1 MPVPAIVIASTQH
14 ADALRAQLRRYEHD
28 YDVRVAGSSAGT
40 VDIVEE
46 ITAAGGQVAMIVQD
60 GELPDADPL
69 AAFATWRGRVPAARR
84 VLAAPYDRFMA
95 ELRTG
100 ERGLRAALGAG
111 VFDAYLLMP
120 RGPRDEEFHIAL
132 AELLSDW
139 GSTTADPEV
148 ALIRI
153 VSDGDNPLTA
163 AVREL
168 TERMGMPTEVLA
180 VDSDAGRAVRDAYVA
195 TGQHL
200 SYPLVVVFDHPPIAP
215 SRPGDVAALLYG
227 SPGDITETVDLAIV
241 GAGPGGLAASVYG
254 ASEGLTTVVLDT
266 DAVGGQAGTSSMIRN
281 YLGFPRGISGM
292 RLAQRARTQAGRFG
306 ARFRVGW
313 EVLELVPGADGEHTL
328 RTTGGEVRARTVIIA
343 CGVAYRTLGVE
354 SLERLVGR
362 GVQYGAAIS
371 TARDTADHNAVV
383 VGGGNSAGQA
393 AIHLARFAASVTVV
407 VRRDGLTDT
416 MSDYLVHEIEGHPR
430 ITVVTRTEVVDGG
443 TCDQGSLSWV
453 SLRHLDTGDI
463 TRRDVRGLYLLL
475 GAEPHGTWLPG
486 HVDRDDRG
494 FVLTGRDLPMRHWV
508 DGRPPADLA
517 TSVPGVFA
525 VGDIRAGSMKRV
537 TSASGEGASAVPMV
551 HTYLTD
557 ATRGSAAG

>member
-1 MPVPAIVIASTQH
+1 MALPAIVIASAQH

-28 YDVRVAGSSAGT
+28 YDVRVVGSSAGT
-40 VDIVEE
+40 VDVVGE
-46 ITAAGGQVAMIVQD
+46 IAAAGGQVAMIVQD

-69 AAFATWRGRVPAARR
+69 AAFAVWRGLVPAARR

-95 ELRTG
+95 ELRTS
-100 ERGLRAALGAG
+100 ERGLQAALGAG
-111 VFDAYLLMP
+111 AFDAYVLMP

-139 GSTTADPEV
+139 GSTTVDPEV

-153 VSDGDNPLTA
+153 VSDAGDPLTA
-163 AVREL
+163 AVRDL
-168 TERMGMPTEVLA
+168 TERMGLPTEVLP
-180 VDSDAGRAVRDAYVA
+180 VDSDAGRAVRDARVA
-195 TGQHL
+195 TGRPL
-200 SYPLVVVFDHPPIAP
+200 RYPLVVVFDQPPIAP
-215 SRPGDVAALLYG
+215 SSPGEVAALLYG

-241 GAGPGGLAASVYG
+241 GAGPGGLAAAVYG
-254 ASEGLTTVVLDT
+254 ASEGLTTVVLDS

-313 EVLELVPGADGEHTL
+313 EVRQLVPGTDGHHTL
-328 RTTGGEVRARTVIIA
+328 RTTGGDVRARAVIIA
-343 CGVAYRTLGVE
+343 CGVAYRTLGVP

-362 GVQYGAAIS
+362 GVHHGAAIS
-371 TARDTADHNAVV
+371 TARDTTGHEAVV

-393 AIHLARFAASVTVV
+393 AIHLARFASSVTVV
-407 VRRDGLTDT
+407 VRRGGITDT
-416 MSDYLVHEIEGHPR
+416 MSDYLVREIEGHPR
-430 ITVVTRTEVVDGG
+430 IDVVTRTEVVDGG
-443 TCDQGSLSWV
+443 TGDRETLSWV
-453 SLRHLDTGDI
+453 SLRHLDTGAT
-463 TRRDVRGLYLLL
+463 TRRDARGLYLLL
-475 GAEPHGTWLPG
+475 GAEPHSEWLPPL
-486 HVDRDDRG
+486 VDRDDRG
-494 FVLTGRDLPMRHWV
+494 FVLTGRDLPTRRWV

-525 VGDIRAGSMKRV
+525 VGDVRAGSMKRV

-551 HTYLTD
+551 HAHL
-557 ATRGSAAG
+557 AAAARGSGTG